1 MTTSEKYVTAAFL
14 VLLATVLLYVIIY
27 AFKMRR
33 LEREVAE
40 LEARAKAEAR
50 ALGAPSERQSKTA
63 TPVNREPGAST
74 DAERAPEPVR

>member
-33 LEREVAE
+33 LERDVAE
-40 LEARAKAEAR
+40 LEARADVETPAGGEPSAPR
-50 ALGAPSERQSKTA
+50 AKTA
-63 TPVNREPGAST
+63 TPVEPEPEAA
-74 DAERAPEPVR
+74 AESGRAPEPVR

>member
-33 LEREVAE
+33 LERDVAE
-40 LEARAKAEAR
+40 LEARADVETR
-50 ALGAPSERQSKTA
+50 ATGEPSAPRAKTA
-63 TPVNREPGAST
+63 TPVKPEPEAAAGSG
-74 DAERAPEPVR
+74 RAPEPVR